1 MATVP
6 SSIEVPFVTFAHVV
20 SSLPD
25 IPLERIRLSPMPG
38 TATLSDV
45 LVSKQGD
52 RPICELIDGV
62 LVEKTLGAYESWLAI
77 EIAALL
83 REFAMAH
90 DLGVVLGEAGTLQL
104 LPNQVRAPDVC
115 FISWAQLPGK
125 AFPREPIPSLHPDLA
140 VEVLSAGNTRSE
152 MDRKLQDYFKS
163 GTRLIWY
170 FDANRRE
177 VQVYTSPSE
186 VRTVGEDGV
195 LRGGEVLPGLELP
208 LAKVFRVPRG

>member
-20 SSLPD
+20 NSLPD
-25 IPLERIRLSPMPG
+25 IPLERIRLSPTPG
-38 TATLSDV
+38 TATLANV
-45 LVSKQGD
+45 LVSD
-52 RPICELIDGV
+52 RSDRQVCELIDGV
-62 LVEKTLGAYESWLAI
+62 LVEKTVGAYESWLAI

-90 DLGVVLGEAGTLQL
+90 DLGIVLGEAGTLQI

-115 FISWAQLPGK
+115 FISWTQLPGK

-140 VEVLSAGNTRSE
+140 VEAMSAGNTRSE
-152 MDRKLQDYFKS
+152 MDRKLRDYFQA
-163 GTRLIWY
+163 GTRLVWY

-177 VQVYTSPSE
+177 VQVFTSPDA
-186 VRTVGEDGV
+186 VRTVGETGILD
-195 LRGGEVLPGLELP
+195 GGEVLPGLELP